1 MEEDDVVMSSSSSSG
16 RRLILCK
23 PSTAHDVAPTSHPGD
38 SNKAH
43 FRGLEYL
50 SLLSSPGVGTGESNG
65 SSGNR
70 SHGSNCNSIR
80 RAISDEELSRR
91 SIRWWD
97 HALPLPFK
105 GQQQKHNLEASSSFP
120 SASKED
126 SHCLTVVVD
135 VDDRTTRRLKDK
147 QHPQRHNPSSAIK
160 NSNERIDDEFIS
172 DQLLNQC
179 KLSQVLTT
187 EPSSHSHRRGSSATN
202 YGVSE
207 QTKMLL
213 RKLQQDELHSQAAEV
228 FLSEQKIYGYN
239 AYRDDYFLGDVIK
252 SASHMITESTPERA
266 IRAVESLQMHDFAWV
281 KRSNGNFTYAILAYR
296 ASNPTLQEG
305 TTSKHHNDED
315 FMYFVVNDTG
325 ATKMFPKSRW
335 HDSIRLIHNKSLP
348 LSGG

>member
-1 MEEDDVVMSSSSSSG
+1 
-16 RRLILCK
+16 
-23 PSTAHDVAPTSHPGD
+23 
-38 SNKAH
+38 
-43 FRGLEYL
+43 
-50 SLLSSPGVGTGESNG
+50 
-65 SSGNR
+65 
-70 SHGSNCNSIR
+70 
-80 RAISDEELSRR
+80 
-91 SIRWWD
+91 
-97 HALPLPFK
+97 
-105 GQQQKHNLEASSSFP
+105 
-120 SASKED
+120 
-126 SHCLTVVVD
+126 
-135 VDDRTTRRLKDK
+135 
-147 QHPQRHNPSSAIK
+147 
-160 NSNERIDDEFIS
+160 
-172 DQLLNQC
+172 
-179 KLSQVLTT
+179 
-187 EPSSHSHRRGSSATN
+187 
-202 YGVSE
+202 
-207 QTKMLL
+207 MLL